1 MCNSYHLFS
10 YSLKHIMSPLPTMLS
25 KRTIATALFT
35 IAIASTLIAVS
46 GFAGYAFAKKGKGGD
61 SAANTMTNPA
71 DSSSK
76 DNPGATSSS
85 DSQSPNTHD
94 LSGTTDNSNSPTS
107 DTSGGISQK
116 DLKTF
121 FSCVSH
127 DAQSGRLNL
136 ADVND
141 CYGQVFDH
149 GLGQG
154 VGQSSSAQDSG
165 QPSLG

>member
-35 IAIASTLIAVS
+35 IAIASTLIVVS

-85 DSQSPNTHD
+85 DSQSPNTH
-94 LSGTTDNSNSPTS
+94 
-107 DTSGGISQK
+107 GGISQK

-141 CYGQVFDH
+141 C
-149 GLGQG
+149 
-154 VGQSSSAQDSG
+154 
-165 QPSLG
+165 